1 MLQRTLARLSPPGSA
16 PPFLSVVFRLTGSMG
31 LLALQIGLPEE
42 LRPAARGEWL
52 YLSGLLFFGLEA
64 VLEAETRRKQHGT
77 LLGPPGALGVRLN
90 LLLDLLFV
98 SLVVAFQGIELG
110 RFGSLYLFPVLSSA
124 FFVGTVD
131 ILGTGLLAT
140 VMHAALVLGFSFGW
154 IPPFGN
160 SGPEIDTRQRL
171 LVIGFTALQVLSA
184 TLAMT
189 FLRRAMDRLRR
200 DLRATEA
207 TVGRLEE
214 LHGRVVASMG
224 SGLITLDG
232 QYRITSANPAA
243 EAILRRSVE
252 PGRPLTDFLPL
263 REEAVA
269 TLMSEPRFEL
279 ELPSA
284 EGTRV
289 IGGHM
294 APLRGADGRDEA
306 SLLLFQDLTEL
317 KALELRTRMAER
329 LAAVGGLSAG
339 LAHELRNPLASIM
352 GCVQLLKQGQHPGT
366 HERVL
371 GILQRESGRVNEIV
385 AHFLDFAD
393 PKDPRLKALPLP
405 QLLEEV
411 QASWETDPRTQ
422 GIPLRVQAP
431 VPEVILDA
439 DPTLAHRILTNL
451 LSNARKAVDGRSA
464 PLVSLGWQLLGGR
477 LRLWV
482 EDNGVGMDQSQLD
495 ALFVPFVSGFS
506 EGSGLGMSLVYQG
519 AQRLGW
525 EVGAESEPD
534 RGTRITLELPCRPGP
549 P

>member
-1 MLQRTLARLSPPGSA
+1 
-16 PPFLSVVFRLTGSMG
+16 
-31 LLALQIGLPEE
+31 
-42 LRPAARGEWL
+42 
-52 YLSGLLFFGLEA
+52 
-64 VLEAETRRKQHGT
+64 
-77 LLGPPGALGVRLN
+77 
-90 LLLDLLFV
+90 
-98 SLVVAFQGIELG
+98 
-110 RFGSLYLFPVLSSA
+110 
-124 FFVGTVD
+124 
-131 ILGTGLLAT
+131 
-140 VMHAALVLGFSFGW
+140 
-154 IPPFGN
+154 
-160 SGPEIDTRQRL
+160 
-171 LVIGFTALQVLSA
+171 
-184 TLAMT
+184 
-189 FLRRAMDRLRR
+189 
-200 DLRATEA
+200 
-207 TVGRLEE
+207 
-214 LHGRVVASMG
+214 
-224 SGLITLDG
+224 
-232 QYRITSANPAA
+232 
-243 EAILRRSVE
+243 
-252 PGRPLTDFLPL
+252 
-263 REEAVA
+263 
-269 TLMSEPRFEL
+269 
-279 ELPSA
+279 
-284 EGTRV
+284 
-289 IGGHM
+289 M